1 MVPSAQGDDVTTVG
15 GGRDTLLEEQAR
27 YYAER
32 AEEYD
37 DWFHRRGRYDR
48 GEEHNARWR
57 AEAETVVRAIVN
69 FAPAGRVLELASGTG
84 LWTQHL
90 ARSADSVT
98 AVDAS
103 AEMHEVSRRRSFG
116 APLEY
121 EVADLF
127 AWRPARR
134 YDVVF
139 FGFWLSHVPPD
150 RFEEFW
156 AMVGDCLAPGGRVL
170 LVDSLYNGT
179 SPARDEH
186 LEGEE
191 AITMT
196 RALSDGRRFR
206 IYKVYYRPEQLEAA
220 VAPLGWRLE
229 ARGTAN
235 HFLYAWG
242 QRCRR

>member
-1 MVPSAQGDDVTTVG
+1 VTTPGNATSV
-15 GGRDTLLEEQAR
+15 LLEEQAR

-48 GEEHNARWR
+48 GVDHNARWH
-57 AEAETVVRAIVN
+57 AEAQEVLQALAA
-69 FAPAGRVLELASGTG
+69 FAPTGHVLELASGTG

-90 ARSADSVT
+90 ARAATAVT

-103 AEMHEVSRRRSFG
+103 PEMHEVSRRRG
-116 APLEY
+116 IEAPVEY
-121 EVADLF
+121 ELADIF
-127 AWRPARR
+127 SWRPARL
-134 YDVVF
+134 YDVAF

-150 RFEEFW
+150 RFDEFW
-156 AMVGDCLAPGGRVL
+156 AMVGSCLAPGGRVF

-179 SPARDEH
+179 SPARDEQ

-196 RALSDGRRFR
+196 RALSDGRKFR
-206 IYKVYYRPEQLEAA
+206 IYKVYHRPDQLEAR
-220 VAPLGWRLE
+220 VARLGWSLR

-242 QRCRR
+242 ERCPR